1 MLPHYRLTWIRC
13 YLILL
18 NTQRNF
24 ALKKILLPT
33 IVCTSMTDLRTL
45 NNLEEDYFRQ
55 HSHEVDAYLFEIF
68 DEYARDGDSASLLAS
83 LRVIAKVKG
92 ISALAMET
100 GMTRQGL
107 QKALSRKGNPR
118 LDNINA
124 VIHALGYRLTPV
136 KI

>member
-1 MLPHYRLTWIRC
+1 
-13 YLILL
+13 
-18 NTQRNF
+18 
-24 ALKKILLPT
+24 
-33 IVCTSMTDLRTL
+33 MTDLRTL
-45 NNLEEDYFRQ
+45 DNLEEDYFRR
-55 HSHEVDAYLFEIF
+55 HPHEVDVYLSEIF
-68 DEYARDGDSASLLAS
+68 NEYAQDGDSASLLAS

-107 QKALSRKGNPR
+107 QKALSSRGNPR

-124 VIHALGYRLTPV
+124 IIHALGYRLTTE